1 MYLRVHIKL
10 FQSSAAVCWLLQL
23 QGFFGWREFSSYDT
37 KTRKR
42 NRASNKLS
50 GRSFWPYKGV
60 ERLNTLCFLVPLDI
74 KDSNV
79 EFHEVCGGFLGDI
92 FFTPIS
98 FQESRVTLRETNW
111 QWQIHHFHVCMYRF
125 KIHRCISC
133 WTWGISSHVQESRK
147 IDAHASPRVG
157 VTKVDLDS
165 RFASI
170 RTQECRKPHVKLTT
184 NNQPLLGRSPIIE
197 PMIVASVTGKFLI

>member
-42 NRASNKLS
+42 NRTSNKLS

-92 FFTPIS
+92 FFYAHLIPGIS
-98 FQESRVTLRETNW
+98 CYSQGNKLAMANPPFS
-111 QWQIHHFHVCMYRF
+111 CMYV
-125 KIHRCISC
+125 CIDL
-133 WTWGISSHVQESRK
+133 RY
-147 IDAHASPRVG
+147 IDVSPVELEGYPAMCRRVG
-157 VTKVDLDS
+157 KSMLMPHQELALP
-165 RFASI
+165 RSI
-170 RTQECRKPHVKLTT
+170 WILALHPSEPRSAESHMSSW
-184 NNQPLLGRSPIIE
+184 QPTIQ
-197 PMIVASVTGKFLI
+197 